1 MSKRKKIIIGSIII
15 VFILINVVGL
25 FIGNFFY
32 NLAINPHS
40 DKSIV
45 LEADHNKINWDES
58 KEKEY
63 EEIKQKQEDWLNKQD
78 SSTMSITSRDKLK
91 LSATLVKQ
99 NSNKY
104 VIICHGYGGY
114 AMQMLASGITFFEKG
129 FNVLLPDARGL
140 GESEG
145 NYIGM
150 GWDERLDIV
159 DWINEIVKQDKDAE
173 IILYGVSMG
182 GATVMMTSG
191 EDLPSN
197 VKAIIEDCGYTSI
210 WDEFNYQLKQ
220 IFNLPSFPIM
230 NYASLVT
237 KIRAG
242 YWLEDGSAINQVK
255 KSKTPMLFIHG
266 TEDTFVPSY
275 MVDEVY
281 NAATCEKEKLIVP
294 GAGHGAA
301 ASVLGDAYWIK
312 VDSFIAKYL
321 NK

>member
-1 MSKRKKIIIGSIII
+1 M
-15 VFILINVVGL
+15 LINVVGL

-32 NLAINPHS
+32 NLALNPNS

-45 LEADHNKINWDES
+45 LEADHNKISWDEN
-58 KEKEY
+58 KEDEY
-63 EEIKQKQEDWLNKQD
+63 EKVKEQQESWLKEQK
-78 SSTMSITSRDKLK
+78 STVMSITSRDKLK
-91 LSATLVKQ
+91 LSATLIEQ
-99 NSNKY
+99 ENSNKY
-104 VIICHGYGGY
+104 VIVCHGYGGY
-114 AMQMLASGITFFEKG
+114 AMQMLSSGITFFEKG

-145 NYIGM
+145 HYIGM

-159 DWINEIVKQDKDAE
+159 DWINEIVKKDKDAE

-182 GATVMMTSG
+182 GATVMMVSG

-197 VKAIIEDCGYTSI
+197 VKAIIEDCGYTSV
-210 WDEFNYQLKQ
+210 WDEFNYQLKE

-237 KIRAG
+237 KLRAG
-242 YWLEDGSAINQVK
+242 YWLEDGSAIEQVK

-281 NAATCEKEKLIVP
+281 EVASCPKEKFIVP

-301 ASVLGDAYWIK
+301 ASVAGDSYWEK
-312 VDSFIAKYL
+312 VDKFLDKYM